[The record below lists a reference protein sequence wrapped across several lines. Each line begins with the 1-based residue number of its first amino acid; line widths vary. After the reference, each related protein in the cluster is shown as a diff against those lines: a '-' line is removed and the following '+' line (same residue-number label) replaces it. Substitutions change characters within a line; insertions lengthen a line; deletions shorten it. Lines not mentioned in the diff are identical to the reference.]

1 MPDKKWKFDFNRNSV
16 VVRVYAQVT
25 TQGIL
30 NLTSDTEIIESQP
43 AESTHL
49 CIFEGQCREFE
60 NEALHRCHTIDEL
73 LHFAVVDK
81 WYLVDV
87 DGTMKGN
94 PLISDFGNTILKTQ
108 TSNTVSSEED
118 IHESFKA
125 SLSFDR
131 NPVCSDSG
139 PDLTAFLVND
149 LGDKLRTSRDG
160 WLSVQHPDYFNYL
173 YPVTEKMVPISQIRA
188 KLDDDLG
195 EIDEILFKRS
205 FPTQN
210 EKLEVRE
217 EFANLG
223 LDCYMREVFR

>member
-1 MPDKKWKFDFNRNSV
+1 MPGKKWKFDFNQNSV

-30 NLTSDTEIIESQP
+30 NLSSGSEIIESQP
-43 AESTHL
+43 QESTHL

-73 LHFAVVDK
+73 LQFAVVDK

-94 PLISDFGNTILKTQ
+94 PLISDFENTILKTQ
-108 TSNTVSSEED
+108 IHNTVQSQED
-118 IHESFKA
+118 IQESFSK
-125 SLSFDR
+125 SLSFNR
-131 NPVCSDSG
+131 NPVNCDSG
-139 PDLTAFLVND
+139 ADVTAFLAKD
-149 LGDKLRTSRDG
+149 LGAKLQTSRDA
-160 WLSVQHPDYFNYL
+160 WLSVQHPDYYEFLN
-173 YPVTEKMVPISQIRA
+173 PVVEKMVPISQIRA

-210 EKLEVRE
+210 AKFEVRE

-223 LDCYMREVFR
+223 LDCYMSEVFR